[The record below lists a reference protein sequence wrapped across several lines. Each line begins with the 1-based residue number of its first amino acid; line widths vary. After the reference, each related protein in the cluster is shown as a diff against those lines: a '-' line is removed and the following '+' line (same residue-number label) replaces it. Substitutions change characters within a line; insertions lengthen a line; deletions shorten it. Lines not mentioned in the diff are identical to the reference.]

1 MNCYVAYTRPRKEF
15 LAHQELRELEIGA
28 FLPTQTRSIV
38 IRRKRTVISEA
49 LFTRYIFI
57 ETDLTDETYSAIN
70 ACRGIEY
77 LIAND
82 GKPAIVPRQSIE
94 ILKMADKAG
103 AFNFTK
109 SKMKFTPG
117 DNVEI
122 LQGPFTGL
130 IAKVQSASPRKRV
143 KVLMNLLGAQIP
155 AEIDEED
162 LREAI

>member
-15 LAHQELRELEIGA
+15 LARQELQELEIGA

-38 IRRKRTVISEA
+38 IRKKRTVISEA

-57 ETDLTDETYSAIN
+57 EADLTNETYSLIN
-70 ACRGIEY
+70 ACHGIEY

-82 GKPAIVPRQSIE
+82 GKPATVPNQTIE
-94 ILKMADKAG
+94 LLKMAE
-103 AFNFTK
+103 K
-109 SKMKFTPG
+109 SGMFDFSKPKMKFEPG

-122 LQGPFTGL
+122 LTGPFTGF

-143 KVLMNLLGAQIP
+143 KVLMKLLNAEVP
-155 AEIDEED
+155 AELDEED
-162 LREAI
+162 LKEAI